1 MDYRQANIKAG
12 YVYIIS
18 NIGAFGRDIY
28 KIGMTRRLE
37 PLDRVEELGGASVPF
52 QFDVHA
58 LIFTEDAPS
67 LEAALHRAFEKQKVN
82 KVNPRRE
89 FFHVS
94 LEQIK
99 RVVRENYDKTVEWID
114 IPPAEQ
120 FRQSLLIGKTDAPA
134 QIDRTVPQ
142 LTTPM
147 DSVSVSTP
155 KKTSQAPSTPVPVAP
170 SPVFTPKETL
180 QAPITPGPAAA
191 PLPIASPPLQS
202 IAPKTTADAIK
213 VVAQQ
218 GIPGCRIQDEDSPD
232 MQKIHIYYPDNRKF
246 GIVKISKKD
255 GTMQLRKLAGG
266 TPINYDLAFA
276 NELKQYLL

>member
-1 MDYRQANIKAG
+1 
-12 YVYIIS
+12 
-18 NIGAFGRDIY
+18 
-28 KIGMTRRLE
+28 MTRRLE

-155 KKTSQAPSTPVPVAP
+155 KNVASTKHACTSCS
-170 SPVFTPKETL
+170 
-180 QAPITPGPAAA
+180 ITCFYSKGN
-191 PLPIASPPLQS
+191 IASSYHSRSCRCPF
-202 IAPKTTADAIK
+202 ADCL
-213 VVAQQ
+213 
-218 GIPGCRIQDEDSPD
+218 P
-232 MQKIHIYYPDNRKF
+232 
-246 GIVKISKKD
+246 
-255 GTMQLRKLAGG
+255 
-266 TPINYDLAFA
+266 AFT
-276 NELKQYLL
+276 KHCT